1 MVSKIISRPC
11 HHQHNFNILKKKID
25 DIYFTIVSSY
35 SVLYEHSYKKKKK
48 KLSVESWGSA
58 LCREQRCPSKA
69 LWLGLFL
76 NTFLNYIPEI
86 FGS

>member
-1 MVSKIISRPC
+1 MGNVSADVSHGSMFLPIRFFMNTL
-11 HHQHNFNILKKKID
+11 QKKK
-25 DIYFTIVSSY
+25 
-35 SVLYEHSYKKKKK
+35 
-48 KLSVESWGSA
+48 SVESWGSA